1 MHTPQDQGDS
11 DPEVSWSTRLI
22 EAMLSSLPVPS
33 KVAVLQAWRNA
44 EARASLVREFGALT
58 GHQVADLAGSRAVN
72 RAALASRWKSNGRIF
87 SVDFRGTTLYPA
99 FQFDHKG
106 QPRPVIARIVRVLG
120 CRGSEWQ
127 LALWLTS
134 SVGWLNGQRPVDL
147 LETDPEAV
155 AEAADREAEELV
167 F

>member
-1 MHTPQDQGDS
+1 MRASRDQGES
-11 DPEVSWSTRLI
+11 DPEVLCSTRLI
-22 EAMLSSLPVPS
+22 EAMLSNLPVPS
-33 KVAVLQAWRNA
+33 KVSVLQAWRNA
-44 EARASLVREFGALT
+44 EARASLVREFGPLT
-58 GHQVADLAGSRAVN
+58 GRQVADLAGSRAIN
-72 RAALASRWKSNGRIF
+72 RAALASRWKRKGRIF
-87 SVDFRGTTLYPA
+87 SVDFRGATLYPA

-120 CRGSEWQ
+120 SKGSEWQ

>member
-1 MHTPQDQGDS
+1 M
-11 DPEVSWSTRLI
+11 I

-33 KVAVLQAWRNA
+33 KETVLQAWRNA
-44 EARASLVREFGALT
+44 EARASLVREFGVLT
-58 GHQVADLAGSRAVN
+58 GQQVADLAGSRAIN
-72 RAALASRWKSNGRIF
+72 RAALASRWKRKGRIF
-87 SVDFRGTTLYPA
+87 SVDFRGEALYPA
-99 FQFDHKG
+99 FQFDKG

-120 CRGSEWQ
+120 SRGSEWQ

-134 SVGWLNGQRPVDL
+134 SVGWLDGQRPVDL
-147 LETDPEAV
+147 LETNPEAV